1 MTLEEFVKSIL
12 DKLGIPHTTGGRYN
26 KSIVDLICLG
36 YRKTDWSPKGASNIT
51 KRYFPDKP
59 KNITILNYL
68 TDAEDHKYCNSCKRV
83 LDKNNFSKN
92 KTKRSGLA
100 TYCKSCQ
107 YKLELPRQRFHASMR
122 RAAIVVATPAWV
134 SEEELKNFY
143 INCPPGYEVDHIIPL
158 KGERVCG
165 LHVLNNLQYLTAEE
179 NRVKG
184 NKYYGP

>member
-1 MTLEEFVKSIL
+1 
-12 DKLGIPHTTGGRYN
+12 
-26 KSIVDLICLG
+26 
-36 YRKTDWSPKGASNIT
+36 
-51 KRYFPDKP
+51 
-59 KNITILNYL
+59 
-68 TDAEDHKYCNSCKRV
+68 
-83 LDKNNFSKN
+83 
-92 KTKRSGLA
+92 
-100 TYCKSCQ
+100 
-107 YKLELPRQRFHASMR
+107 MR